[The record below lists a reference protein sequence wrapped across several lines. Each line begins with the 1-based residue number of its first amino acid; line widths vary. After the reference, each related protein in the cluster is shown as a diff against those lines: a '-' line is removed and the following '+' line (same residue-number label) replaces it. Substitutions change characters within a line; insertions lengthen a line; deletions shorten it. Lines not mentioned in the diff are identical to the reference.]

1 VKTLADFR
9 RTAVPGSRWRCV
21 NHRRPHLSG
30 LREITAGT
38 TVLTY
43 TATTADGRVITNGR
57 LEFPRA
63 AHCRVEGDSIHFL
76 VPGTSQAAYTWTLL
90 PADEPAAPPAG
101 AR

>member
-1 VKTLADFR
+1 MKTLADFR

-21 NHRRPHLSG
+21 NHRHPHLSG

-43 TATTADGRVITNGR
+43 TATTADGRVIPNGR

-63 AHCRVEGDSIHFL
+63 AHCRIEGDSIHFL
-76 VPGTSQAAYTWTLL
+76 LPGTGQVAYTWTLL
-90 PADEPAAPPAG
+90 PDDDRAEPPG
-101 AR
+101 GTG